1 MNLTMPAI
9 PIWELV
15 VRATV
20 VYFVFILLI
29 RVGGRREVGQ
39 VTIFDLAALVLAANA
54 LQPAITGPDATLPGG
69 IIVVVTLFGLNRLVG
84 WARFHTVLVG
94 RFFAV
99 GARVIGMN
107 GAWLPDAIR
116 KEEIDSDEL
125 EEALREHGLENVS
138 EVKLAEIEPDG
149 SISIVPFANVNRTRR
164 RRMKGPGRN

>member
-9 PIWELV
+9 PIWEIV

-20 VYFVFILLI
+20 VYFVFILLV

-54 LQPAITGPDATLPGG
+54 LQPAITGPDSTLPGG
-69 IIVVVTLFGLNRLVG
+69 IIIAITLFGENRLVG
-84 WARFHTVLVG
+84 WARFHFKLVG

-99 GARVIGMN
+99 GGRVIGMN
-107 GAWLPDAIR
+107 GAWIPDAIR
-116 KEEIDSDEL
+116 KEEIDDDEL

-149 SISIVPFANVNRTRR
+149 SISIVPKDIRNRTRR
-164 RRMKGPGRN
+164 RRMKGPRQN